1 MDPIDLAKILSP
13 VISAISLVGG
23 ITAYLLAGVR
33 QTSER
38 RQNQAVHQAEI
49 ERDIKDLQTETATL
63 SAEVHGLNER
73 LTGGFQQIYHVLGRV
88 EGKIDAFESRNH
100 Q

>member
-1 MDPIDLAKILSP
+1 MDPVDLAKILSP
-13 VISAISLVGG
+13 VISAISLLGG
-23 ITAYLLAGVR
+23 ITAYFFAGVR
-33 QTSER
+33 QTTER
-38 RQNQAVHQAEI
+38 QKNQAVHQAEI

-73 LTGGFQQIYHVLGRV
+73 VTGGFQQIYHVMGRV
-88 EGKIDAFESRNH
+88 EGKIDAFEKSNK